1 MFKLLRLVFFI
12 LISYLGASA
21 NAFADWQKEEFS
33 TMGTNIV
40 VEVFHH
46 DPQMREQAILRVKAE
61 MERINQSMST
71 YIASSELSQL
81 NQRAF
86 DEEVR
91 VSSELFELLELCHQM
106 SALTHGAFDI
116 TYASVGYLYDFP
128 EKLAPNNQQIQ
139 QKLGA
144 INYQLVEL
152 NPENNTVRFLHKD
165 VRINLGGV
173 AKGHAV
179 DASIEILVEL
189 GIKHALVTAGG
200 DTRLLGDRLGKPW
213 IVGIRDPRDK
223 DKQAVVLP
231 LSDSALSTSG
241 DYERYFEKDGLRY
254 HHIISPLTGKSSYG
268 VQSVSI
274 IGERSV
280 YTDALSTAIFVLG
293 LNKGLGLIN
302 SLDNFEA
309 IVMDDKRRL
318 HFSKGLQQ
326 D

>member
-1 MFKLLRLVFFI
+1 MV
-12 LISYLGASA
+12 GVT
-21 NAFADWQKEEFS
+21 NVFADWQKEEFS

-46 DPQMREQAILRVKAE
+46 DAQVRDQAMLKVKAE
-61 MERINQSMST
+61 MERVNQSMST
-71 YIASSELSQL
+71 YIDSSELSQL
-81 NQRAF
+81 NQTAYGQK
-86 DEEVR
+86 VK
-91 VSSELFELLELCHQM
+91 VSQELFELLELCHKI
-106 SALTHGAFDI
+106 SELTDGAFDI
-116 TYASVGYLYDFP
+116 TYASVGYLYNFR

-139 QKLGA
+139 QKLSA
-144 INYQLVEL
+144 INYQFVEL
-152 NPENNTVRFLHKD
+152 DPIHNTVKFLHKD
-165 VRINLGGV
+165 VKVDLGGI

-179 DASIEILVEL
+179 DNSIEILRAL

-231 LSDSALSTSG
+231 LTDSALSTSG
-241 DYERYFEKDGLRY
+241 DYERYFEKDGTRY
-254 HHIISPLTGKSSYG
+254 HHIISPSTGKSSYG

-274 IGERSV
+274 LGEQSV

-293 LNKGLGLIN
+293 LEKGLGLIN

-309 IVMDDKRRL
+309 IVMDDKRKL
-318 HFSKGLQQ
+318 HFSTGLQQ